1 MLLLRIKMRDTI
13 TAMDTVFGSIT
24 EKTMDLSMVW
34 GLNPNKRL
42 KEIAPSINALP
53 RDSFRL
59 MHMTTRIKTI
69 MIRRRAGMLAK
80 IDIFLFFQEKKLFR
94 HRQLSDNLHE
104 IK

>member
-1 MLLLRIKMRDTI
+1 MLLLRIKMRETI

-24 EKTMDLSMVW
+24 EKAMDLSMVW

-42 KEIAPSINALP
+42 KEMAPSINALP

-69 MIRRRAGMLAK
+69 RIRRIAGVLMI
-80 IDIFLFFQEKKLFR
+80 IDIFLFSQKKETISTTATI
-94 HRQLSDNLHE
+94 RQPS
-104 IK
+104 

>member
-1 MLLLRIKMRDTI
+1 MLLLRIRMRHTI

-24 EKTMDLSMVW
+24 ENAIDLSMVR

-69 MIRRRAGMLAK
+69 MIRRMAGMLLK
-80 IDIFLFFQEKKLFR
+80 MDIFLFFRK
-94 HRQLSDNLHE
+94 
-104 IK
+104 

>member
-1 MLLLRIKMRDTI
+1 MLLLRIRMRDTI
-13 TAMDTVFGSIT
+13 TAMDTVLGSIT
-24 EKTMDLSMVW
+24 EKAIDLSMVW

-69 MIRRRAGMLAK
+69 KIRRMAGIWANISISMF
-80 IDIFLFFQEKKLFR
+80 FLEKEIIWI
-94 HRQLSDNLHE
+94 HAIIRQFL
-104 IK
+104 